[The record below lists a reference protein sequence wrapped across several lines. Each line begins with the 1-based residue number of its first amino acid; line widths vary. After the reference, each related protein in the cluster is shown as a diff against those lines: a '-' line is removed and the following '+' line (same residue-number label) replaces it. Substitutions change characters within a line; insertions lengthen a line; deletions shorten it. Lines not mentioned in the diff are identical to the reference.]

1 MRKITLTLISIIS
14 MCSVSAQ
21 KYTDT
26 YIKDANKVAL
36 DWLNDVNHK
45 QYENAYKL
53 LSKEVKQSVQQED
66 WIEFMNDLMF
76 EFGDIEDRKVTQ
88 TYFQSEVEQLEDGFY
103 VVINYEVNYK
113 KTKEHTENLLLK
125 QNDKAKW
132 EILYYNYEFKN
143 KEDDTPNNIPDK
155 KIGELD

>member
-21 KYTDT
+21 KYADT

-36 DWLNDVNHK
+36 AWLNELNHE

-88 TYFQSEVEQLEDGFY
+88 TYFQSEIEQLEDGFY
-103 VVINYEVNYK
+103 VVINYDVNYK

-125 QNDKAKW
+125 QNDKTKW

-143 KEDDTPNNIPDK
+143 KE
-155 KIGELD
+155 E

>member
-1 MRKITLTLISIIS
+1 MRKIILTLISIIS
-14 MCSVSAQ
+14 LCSVSAQ

-45 QYENAYKL
+45 QYENAYNL

-103 VVINYEVNYK
+103 VVINYDVNYK

-143 KEDDTPNNIPDK
+143 KE
-155 KIGELD
+155 E

>member
-1 MRKITLTLISIIS
+1 MRKIILTLISIIS
-14 MCSVSAQ
+14 IYLVSAQ

-26 YIKDANKVAL
+26 YIKDANKVARA
-36 DWLNDVNHK
+36 WLNDLNHE

-143 KEDDTPNNIPDK
+143 KE
-155 KIGELD
+155 E

>member
-1 MRKITLTLISIIS
+1 

-45 QYENAYKL
+45 QYENAYNL

-88 TYFQSEVEQLEDGFY
+88 TYFQSEIDGLEDGFY
-103 VVINYEVNYK
+103 VTVKYDVKYT
-113 KTKEHTENLLLK
+113 KTKNHSEDLLLK
-125 QNDKAKW
+125 QNDQFQWK
-132 EILYYNYEFKN
+132 ILDFNYTFQNLEA
-143 KEDDTPNNIPDK
+143 E
-155 KIGELD
+155 E

>member
-1 MRKITLTLISIIS
+1 MHSL
-14 MCSVSAQ
+14 SAQ

-36 DWLNDVNHK
+36 AWLNDVNHE
-45 QYENAYKL
+45 QYENAYNL
-53 LSKEVKQSVQQED
+53 LSKEWKQSVNQER
-66 WIEFMNDLMF
+66 WIELMNNLMF
-76 EFGDIEDRKVTQ
+76 EFGDINSRKVTQ
-88 TYFQSEVEQLEDGFY
+88 TYFQSEIEQLEDGFY

-132 EILYYNYEFKN
+132 EILFYNYEFKN

>member
-36 DWLNDVNHK
+36 AWLNELNHE

-53 LSKEVKQSVQQED
+53 LSKEVKQSVQQEA

-88 TYFQSEVEQLEDGFY
+88 TYFQSEIEQLEDGFY
-103 VVINYEVNYK
+103 VVINYDVNYK
-113 KTKEHTENLLLK
+113 NTKEHTENLLLK
-125 QNDKAKW
+125 QNDKTKW
-132 EILYYNYEFKN
+132 EILHYNYEFKN
-143 KEDDTPNNIPDK
+143 KE
-155 KIGELD
+155 E